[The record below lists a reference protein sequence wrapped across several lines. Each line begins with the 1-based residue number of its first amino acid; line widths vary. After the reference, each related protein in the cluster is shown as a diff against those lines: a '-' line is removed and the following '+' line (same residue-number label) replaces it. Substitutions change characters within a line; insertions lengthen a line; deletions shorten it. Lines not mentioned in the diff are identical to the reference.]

1 MDPSISQGKQRL
13 KQVRSCTNPKP
24 ANGGKDCEGEASGCS
39 KFECKQ
45 WLSELINSKITS
57 RFADPVANS
66 FPAWGLPMEQLG
78 QLGSLQQEDLQ
89 GEEEEDLQLWQWR
102 LCRRLRRGTSM
113 WLRRSP
119 GQKQRQR
126 KKHSR
131 KLYSLEVKMLF
142 AIWSWNIQ
150 FSNSNF
156 YGIVSAF
163 Y

>member
-1 MDPSISQGKQRL
+1 MDPSLSQGKQRL

-57 RFADPVANS
+57 RFADPVTNS
-66 FPAWGLPMEQLG
+66 FSARRLPMEQLG

-89 GEEEEDLQLWQWR
+89 GEEEEDLQLSEWR
-102 LCRRLRRGTSM
+102 LCRRLRRGTYM

-119 GQKQRQR
+119 GGQQR

-131 KLYSLEVKMLF
+131 ELYSLEVKMLF

-156 YGIVSAF
+156 YGTVSAF